1 MEVKLNMKNK
11 SFIILL
17 ITVVFMIGVAGVGF
31 SSHEEEKGVV
41 KGTITETKIVE
52 IELTVRDDKG
62 KESKVVTKD
71 AAAFKLGDR
80 VVIKDGKVTKEVK
93 PIAGG
98 Y

>member
-1 MEVKLNMKNK
+1 MKNK

-17 ITVVFMIGVAGVGF
+17 IAVALMIGVAGVGF
-31 SSHEEEKGVV
+31 SSHVQEKGVV
-41 KGTITETKIVE
+41 KGKVTEVKIVE

-62 KESKVVTKD
+62 KESKVRTKD
-71 AAAFKLGDR
+71 EAAFKLGDR

-93 PIAGG
+93 PITGG